1 MMTAMLTIGDA
12 APPFTLR
19 DQDGASVSLDDLR
32 GSWVLLW
39 WYPKA
44 ATPG

>member
-1 MMTAMLTIGDA
+1 MLMPGTR
-12 APPFTLR
+12 APEFSLM
-19 DQDGASVSLDDLR
+19 DQHGETVRLADQR